1 MKDKK
6 NEKLLAEAYQKGD
19 LNTISKLNLAFQD
32 FQRNVQ
38 FYRAV
43 RYAIGILK
51 IYSKDYDKRVNKRNN
66 RNLLILDKPIN
77 NHDESS
83 ATPMVDLI
91 QDSRQE
97 EELFKILLQ
106 SNAFDFKNERLERA
120 FFPLPYKQRRLLELK
135 YVENYSQR
143 EISNIIGQTEKNIH
157 YWHKKTIKQLQ
168 SQLSL

>member
-1 MKDKK
+1 
-6 NEKLLAEAYQKGD
+6 
-19 LNTISKLNLAFQD
+19 
-32 FQRNVQ
+32 
-38 FYRAV
+38 
-43 RYAIGILK
+43 
-51 IYSKDYDKRVNKRNN
+51 
-66 RNLLILDKPIN
+66 
-77 NHDESS
+77 
-83 ATPMVDLI
+83 MVDLI

>member
-1 MKDKK
+1 M
-6 NEKLLAEAYQKGD
+6 
-19 LNTISKLNLAFQD
+19 AFQD

-106 SNAFDFKNERLERA
+106 IMLLTLKTNVWKGLS
-120 FFPLPYKQRRLLELK
+120 FPFPINSGDY
-135 YVENYSQR
+135 
-143 EISNIIGQTEKNIH
+143 
-157 YWHKKTIKQLQ
+157 
-168 SQLSL
+168 